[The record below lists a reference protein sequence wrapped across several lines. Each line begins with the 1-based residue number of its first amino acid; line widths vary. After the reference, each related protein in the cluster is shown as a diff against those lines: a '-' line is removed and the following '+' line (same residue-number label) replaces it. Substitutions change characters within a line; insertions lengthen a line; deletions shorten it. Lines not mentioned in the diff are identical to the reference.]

1 MPQVKEMKKVLF
13 VVLFLISTFIFIE
26 EVNASEFSMLDS
38 VVVLVEEPKLDFYE
52 GDISCSAML
61 GTNIVKVIKAALTLV
76 RIGSSIAA
84 ILIGMMTFLPALT
97 NGDAKEFNAAIK
109 KCIWLAIVLM
119 LIILLPVLL
128 RTTGNLFNWD
138 LCGII

>member
-76 RIGSSIAA
+76 YND
-84 ILIGMMTFLPALT
+84 MEK
-97 NGDAKEFNAAIK
+97 D
-109 KCIWLAIVLM
+109 W
-119 LIILLPVLL
+119 
-128 RTTGNLFNWD
+128 
-138 LCGII
+138 

>member
-1 MPQVKEMKKVLF
+1 
-13 VVLFLISTFIFIE
+13 
-26 EVNASEFSMLDS
+26 MLDS

-109 KCIWLAIVLM
+109 KWIWLAIVLM